1 MLTVRLVGTKSFARS
16 PSKESDP
23 LNKMK
28 QSDFPPFDLK
38 KLDAKLRQWQKRHD
52 TPAKVAEAHRKVLLD
67 RVVQSMAFEN
77 EPVSMARLKTLLKNR
92 KKT

>member
-1 MLTVRLVGTKSFARS
+1 MKTQA
-16 PSKESDP
+16 PP
-23 LNKMK
+23 LDM
-28 QSDFPPFDLK
+28 K

-77 EPVSMARLKTLLKNR
+77 EPVSMARLKTLLKKR
-92 KKT
+92 KEVPTR

>member
-1 MLTVRLVGTKSFARS
+1 MKTQAL
-16 PSKESDP
+16 P
-23 LNKMK
+23 LDM
-28 QSDFPPFDLK
+28 K

-77 EPVSMARLKTLLKNR
+77 EPVSMARLKTLLKER
-92 KKT
+92 KVKLSG